1 MNTANKLTIFRVVL
15 VPFFVFFCLA
25 DFIPYSKIAAFIIFV
40 VATVTDKLDGYI
52 ARKYNM
58 ITTFGKFMDPIA
70 DKLLVSAALIYL
82 TAIGKIPVWITIVII
97 GREFAISGVR
107 LIATESSVTIA
118 ASACGKLKTIA
129 QMVMTII
136 MLADIPVLYY
146 VEKTVMYIAL
156 ILTIIS
162 LADYIIK
169 NKEIL
174 TIEDK

>member
-1 MNTANKLTIFRVVL
+1 MNTANKLTIFRVAL
-15 VPFFVFFCLA
+15 VPFFVFFALA
-25 DFIPYSKIAAFIIFV
+25 DFIPYGKIVAFVIFV

-70 DKLLVSAALIYL
+70 DKLLVSSALIYL
-82 TAIGKIPVWITIVII
+82 TATEKIPVWITIIII

-107 LIATESSVTIA
+107 LIATESNVTIA
-118 ASACGKLKTIA
+118 ASAWGKLKTIA
-129 QMVMTII
+129 QMAMTII
-136 MLADIPVLYY
+136 MLADISALYY
-146 VEKTVMYIAL
+146 VETAVMYIAL
-156 ILTIIS
+156 ILTVIS

-169 NKEIL
+169 NKDIL